1 MRTALQDLR
10 YAIRQLAKSPSFA
23 VIAIITLTLGIGAN
37 TAIFSVVNGVL
48 LNPLPYPEPNR
59 IVVLFHDKPAF
70 RTGSISYPNFDDWR
84 RDNQSFS
91 SMAAYR
97 EMGGVT
103 LSGNGEPEV
112 VTGQMVSAGF
122 FEILGIRPVLGR
134 TFRDDE
140 DQLGANPTVMISEG
154 LWKRKFAS
162 DPRVVGKTIILDG
175 QGRTIIGIIPASFRL
190 KMWNFEYGDVYEPIG
205 EYSQP
210 QFRNRNA
217 SWGTD
222 ALARLKP
229 GVSLSDAGNDMAR
242 VNRGLAAAFP
252 DVDANIKTFMMPM
265 KEVLVGE
272 VRPALLVLLGAV
284 GFVLLIACVN
294 VANLMLARSTS
305 RSREFAVR
313 VAMGAGQGRLVRQVL
328 TESIALA
335 LIGGALGLLLAHW
348 GTRTALA
355 FLPQALPRSENVGL
369 DGRVLLFTLAA
380 STLAG
385 IVFGL
390 VPALR
395 TSHTQVSTTLNE
407 FRRSVAGTRSRAQS
421 TFVVVEMAMALVL
434 LVGAGLMVR
443 TLMRLWTLS
452 PGFDPHNVLTFTISM
467 PPSLADQSPD
477 AVRTEYRELSQMLR
491 SVPGVE
497 SLSLEWGS
505 HPMKGD
511 TEEGFY
517 LEGESRPAHVAD
529 LPFTLLYMVE
539 PSYLQVMRLPLL
551 RGRFL
556 TDADNEHAAPVIVID
571 EDFAARYFAG
581 KDPIG
586 RHIYRVDPITGEAR
600 PNEIVGLVGHVRQWG
615 LADDSTETMK
625 AQVYQPITQATD
637 RRTGL
642 IARSTHVYLRTKE
655 GVAPTSVFNAI
666 RNKLA
671 QRNGD
676 LVAFEPE
683 SMEGIVADSIAR
695 QRFTMILFTAFAVV
709 ALVLASVGIYG
720 VLSYVVGQRTQEI
733 GIRMALGAQ
742 RRDVLGT
749 FLRDGARMTLIGVAA
764 GGIAALALTRLMSSI
779 LFDVKPTDPLTFA
792 AVALLLSFIALL
804 ACYIPA
810 RRAAS
815 IDPMQALRS
824 E

>member
-10 YAIRQLAKSPSFA
+10 YAIRQLAKSPGFA
-23 VIAIITLTLGIGAN
+23 IIAILTLTLGIGAN
-37 TAIFSVVNGVL
+37 TAIFSVVDGVL

-70 RTGSISYPNFDDWR
+70 RTGSISYPNFEDWR
-84 RDNQSFS
+84 RDSQSFS
-91 SMAAYR
+91 SMTAYR

-122 FEILGIRPVLGR
+122 FEILGITPVLGR
-134 TFRDDE
+134 TFSADE
-140 DQLGANPTVMISEG
+140 DRLGANPTVMISEG

-175 QGRTIIGIIPASFRL
+175 QGRTVIGIVPASFRL
-190 KMWNFEYGDVYEPIG
+190 KMWNFEFGDVYEPIG

-229 GVSLSDAGNDMAR
+229 GVSLSDAANDMAR
-242 VNRGLAAAFP
+242 VNRGLAAAYP
-252 DVDANIKTFMMPM
+252 DEDANIKTYMMPM

-294 VANLMLARSTS
+294 VANLMLARSTA

-313 VAMGAGQGRLVRQVL
+313 VALGAGRGRLVRQVL
-328 TESIALA
+328 TESVALA

-348 GTRTALA
+348 GTRTALTL
-355 FLPQALPRSENVGL
+355 LPQALPRSENVGL
-369 DGRVLLFTLAA
+369 DSRVLLFTLVAA
-380 STLAG
+380 MLAG
-385 IVFGL
+385 VVFGL
-390 VPALR
+390 VPAIKTSR
-395 TSHTQVSTTLNE
+395 TRVSTTLNE
-407 FRRSVAGTRSRAQS
+407 LRLSVAGTRSRAQS

-443 TLMRLWTLS
+443 TLMHLWTLS
-452 PGFDPHNVLTFTISM
+452 PGFNPQNVLSFVVSM
-467 PPSLADQSPD
+467 PPSLANQSPD
-477 AVRTEYRELSQMLR
+477 TVRAQYRELGQVLR
-491 SVPGVE
+491 STPGVE
-497 SLSLEWGS
+497 SASFEWGS

-511 TEEGFY
+511 TEENFY
-517 LEGESRPAHVAD
+517 LEGESRPAHIAEMQY
-529 LPFTLLYMVE
+529 TLLYMVE
-539 PSYLQVMRLPLL
+539 PAYLQVMQIPLL
-551 RGRFL
+551 RGRFI
-556 TDADNEHAAPVIVID
+556 TDADNEHTSPAVVID
-571 EDFAARYFAG
+571 EDFAARYFHG

-586 RHIYRVDPITGEAR
+586 KHMYWVDPISGETRAQ
-600 PNEIVGLVGHVRQWG
+600 EIVGLVGHVRQWG
-615 LADDSTETMK
+615 LADDSTETMH
-625 AQVYQPITQATD
+625 AQVYQPLTQASD
-637 RRTGL
+637 RRTAL
-642 IARSTHVYLRTKE
+642 IAENVHVYLRTKN
-655 GVAPTSVFNAI
+655 GVAPASIFAAV
-666 RNKLA
+666 RNRLA

-683 SMEGIVADSIAR
+683 TMERVVADSIAR
-695 QRFTMILFTAFAVV
+695 QRFTMILFAAFAAV
-709 ALVLASVGIYG
+709 ALLLAGIGIYG
-720 VLSYVVGQRTQEI
+720 VLSYVVGQRTNEI
-733 GIRMALGAQ
+733 GVRMALGA
-742 RRDVLGT
+742 RRGDVLRA
-749 FLRDGARMTLIGVAA
+749 FLRDGARMTLIGIVL

-779 LFDVKPTDPLTFA
+779 LFEVKPTDPLTFGGV
-792 AVALLLSFIALL
+792 AVLLSLIALL

-815 IDPMQALRS
+815 LDPMQALRS